1 MKEKIGERKRKYKQ
15 RKKQRKK
22 KMKKGKS
29 KYIPGKRDR
38 KKEGGEERDGKR
50 ERGQGKM
57 EVKKWGENL
66 GNTRGQRGKMRKND
80 DRVLYEVYKMF
91 YRVWSSKM
99 VKNPSKVTYLLGF

>member
-1 MKEKIGERKRKYKQ
+1 
-15 RKKQRKK
+15 
-22 KMKKGKS
+22 
-29 KYIPGKRDR
+29 
-38 KKEGGEERDGKR
+38 
-50 ERGQGKM
+50 M

-66 GNTRGQRGKMRKND
+66 GNTRGYRGKMRKND